1 MEPVLWCQG
10 DEAREFIVGRC
21 GNERERGHA
30 RGGEACIF
38 TRGHS
43 EFAKCGK
50 MGKRYGKLLETCFSL
65 FFPNSM
71 DGEGIWGTLED
82 ALTSYLIIFYYLYF
96 GVSFVFNRC
105 KIIIIK

>member
-1 MEPVLWCQG
+1 VNLPSAERW
-10 DEAREFIVGRC
+10 GRD
-21 GNERERGHA
+21 
-30 RGGEACIF
+30 
-38 TRGHS
+38 
-43 EFAKCGK
+43 
-50 MGKRYGKLLETCFSL
+50 MGSSWRLVFLF